1 MIDYLILH
9 EVRVGS
15 QCSMKVSL
23 HAYSTI
29 GHSVRQAFGR
39 FT

>member
-15 QCSMKVSL
+15 QCSMKVPLLRYLTKPSRL
-23 HAYSTI
+23 
-29 GHSVRQAFGR
+29 RQTFHR
-39 FT
+39 LL